1 MHFLRYVVP
10 VLTLC
15 SGLLLGQES
24 HEHHKNHT
32 VGKFDPVVENLPPP
46 GFGKVDHVIEIETL
60 RGRMRYDQERF
71 TVGPGSK
78 VKLVLGNN
86 DDMPHN
92 LVLCKPSIA
101 NVGMAVSK
109 KAWALGGDAIAKHYV
124 PEHPAIL
131 FHTTLVPPRS
141 SQSFLFQGSFKNGFL
156 PIRMHLAGA
165 RFLHEGDDERSEN
178 RQDSN
183 GKTGR
188 ILGDD
193 FSSLCRGM
201 GSPAGLR
208 QV

>member
-101 NVGMAVSK
+101 NVGMEVSK

-124 PEHPAIL
+124 PVHPAIL
-131 FHTTLVPPRS
+131 FTRLWFRLAVPNPSISRLHQKRVPTHTYAPCQGMRS
-141 SQSFLFQGSFKNGFL
+141 
-156 PIRMHLAGA
+156 
-165 RFLHEGDDERSEN
+165 
-178 RQDSN
+178 
-183 GKTGR
+183 T
-188 ILGDD
+188 
-193 FSSLCRGM
+193 
-201 GSPAGLR
+201 
-208 QV
+208 